1 VRKTTIGTPFSAE
14 FAPGRGLLL
23 PRPLPALLL
32 GSTFSEARE
41 TLTRA
46 AQAVHAPDPS
56 HMLGNGFGI
65 ALGDARLSVTCVD
78 YLNDGID
85 RVGEI
90 SVTTGIPAE
99 LNGFDLLNDPAEDV
113 LWLLA
118 ELDIPV
124 SRLGAVQWLLPRE
137 LITLLLLQ
145 PEGPFSHASLWTPAY
160 FTQRDRWRF

>member
-1 VRKTTIGTPFSAE
+1 MTTSTPFSAE

-23 PRPLPALLL
+23 PEPLPSLLL
-32 GSTFSEARE
+32 GTTFSDARE
-41 TLTRA
+41 ILTQA
-46 AQAVHAPDPS
+46 AQAIRAPGPS

-65 ALGDARLSVTCVD
+65 TLGNARLSVTCVD
-78 YLNDGID
+78 YLNDGIE

-90 SVTTGIPAE
+90 TVTTGIPAR
-99 LNGFDLLNDPAEDV
+99 LNGFDLLTDPAEDV

-118 ELDIPV
+118 ELDVPV
-124 SRLGAVQWLLPRE
+124 NRLGAIQWLLPRE

-145 PEGPFSHASLWTPAY
+145 PEGPFSHASLWAPAY